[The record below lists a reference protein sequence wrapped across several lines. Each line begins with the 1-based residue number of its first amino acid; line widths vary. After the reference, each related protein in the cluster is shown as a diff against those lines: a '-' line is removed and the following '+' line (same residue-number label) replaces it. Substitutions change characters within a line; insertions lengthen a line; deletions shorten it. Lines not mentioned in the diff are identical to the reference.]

1 MKPILQFAAVGL
13 IGIVAWKMFAFLLL
27 PLVGF
32 IVKLAVL
39 AAAVFFVIWLLRK
52 DKSKDSEAPA
62 S

>member
-13 IGIVAWKMFAFLLL
+13 IGIVAWKMFAFLLV
-27 PLVGF
+27 PLVGL
-32 IVKLAVL
+32 VLKLAVL